1 MLTRPTEG
9 TFNRLTVKVNA
20 GTSPD
25 SMDLFPVPL
34 AFDSFSLEVLQDE
47 DIDAIVQV
55 IVDRINADHP
65 DYIVTVSR
73 AWTGTNTE
81 PLETV
86 YTPPPADQPTGE

>member
-20 GTSPD
+20 GTAPD
-25 SMDLFPVPL
+25 AMDLFPVPL
-34 AFDSFSLEVLQDE
+34 AFDSFSLDMLQDS

-73 AWTGTNTE
+73 SWAGTNTQ
-81 PLETV
+81 PPETV
-86 YTPPPADQPTGE
+86 YTPPPAEAPAE

>member
-1 MLTRPTEG
+1 MLTRPVEG

-34 AFDSFSLEVLQDE
+34 AFDSFSLEALQDE

-55 IVDRINADHP
+55 IVARINADHP

-86 YTPPPADQPTGE
+86 YTPPPVDQPTP